1 MPAPVT
7 SQLCKNGDP
16 GPQSFASQLPEPHAD
31 LGRFDLDR
39 QTISVTG
46 PVDANLT
53 AGGRQRQTSTLACLS
68 PLPSL
73 IQMPFDER
81 VQAGIEIK
89 QGSRVPVP
97 VDDRVSARGDLAWA
111 ISVGGI
117 GVVGFAVLLLFT
129 WYYAATL
136 FLIFAGMLL
145 GVALNAMTNLLGRV
159 IQLPHA
165 LRLTIVC
172 LVLAGLLSGVVFL
185 GGTTIAQQAKV
196 LSDTIKS
203 QLVTVK
209 GFLEK
214 NGIDTGYFDLGNP
227 AATAPGSPS
236 SETPAAAP
244 ARTLPSA
251 SEFASSGGA
260 IVSQTLKLLLGT
272 LSAVGNFF
280 IVLFLGL
287 TFAAQPNVYRKGL
300 LFMAPAR
307 HRDRATIIV
316 DRIGD
321 TLERWLIAQILT
333 MAAVFLVTWIGLA
346 LIGIQSSFILGIQ
359 AGLLAFIPTVGALLA
374 GLIVVLASLA
384 SGWVAALSAFLLFL
398 GVHALESYILT
409 PIIQRQALDIPPATL
424 FAFQIL
430 LGVVFGIW
438 GLALALP
445 LMAIVKVMIDYFKAE
460 EITPAAA
467 AA

>member
-1 MPAPVT
+1 MPET
-7 SQLCKNGDP
+7 
-16 GPQSFASQLPEPHAD
+16 
-31 LGRFDLDR
+31 
-39 QTISVTG
+39 
-46 PVDANLT
+46 
-53 AGGRQRQTSTLACLS
+53 
-68 PLPSL
+68 
-73 IQMPFDER
+73 
-81 VQAGIEIK
+81 
-89 QGSRVPVP
+89 
-97 VDDRVSARGDLAWA
+97 VDDRISARGDLAWA

-117 GVVGFAVLLLFT
+117 GVVAFAALLLFT
-129 WYYAATL
+129 WYFAATL

-159 IQLPHA
+159 IRLPHA

-185 GGTTIAQQAKV
+185 GGSTIAQQAKV

-209 GFLEK
+209 AFLEK
-214 NGIDTGYFDLGNP
+214 NGVDTSYFDLGNP
-227 AATAPGSPS
+227 AATASGSSAARS
-236 SETPAAAP
+236 SASEPPAAAP

-260 IVSQTLKLLLGT
+260 IVTQTLKLLLGT
-272 LSAVGNFF
+272 VSAVGNFF

-287 TFAAQPNVYRKGL
+287 TFAAQPSVYRKGL

-398 GVHALESYILT
+398 GVHALESYVLT

-460 EITPAAA
+460 QVAPEAAA
-467 AA
+467 A

>member
-1 MPAPVT
+1 M
-7 SQLCKNGDP
+7 
-16 GPQSFASQLPEPHAD
+16 
-31 LGRFDLDR
+31 
-39 QTISVTG
+39 
-46 PVDANLT
+46 
-53 AGGRQRQTSTLACLS
+53 
-68 PLPSL
+68 
-73 IQMPFDER
+73 
-81 VQAGIEIK
+81 
-89 QGSRVPVP
+89 PVP
-97 VDDRVSARGDLAWA
+97 VDDRLSARNDLAWA

-117 GVVGFAVLLLFT
+117 GAIGFAALLLFAWVFAT
-129 WYYAATL
+129 TL

-159 IQLPHA
+159 VRLPHA

-185 GGTTIAQQAKV
+185 GGSTIAQQAKV

-203 QLVTVK
+203 QLVNVK
-209 GFLEK
+209 GFLEQH
-214 NGIDTGYFDLGNP
+214 GIDASWFDLGNAGAAASSSSTSNAP
-227 AATAPGSPS
+227 GAAATRNIPG
-236 SETPAAAP
+236 ADA
-244 ARTLPSA
+244 L
-251 SEFASSGGA
+251 ASSGSA
-260 IVSQTLKLLLGT
+260 IVSQTFKLLLGT
-272 LSAVGNFF
+272 VSAVGNFF

-287 TFAAQPNVYRKGL
+287 TFAAQPSVYRSGL
-300 LFMAPAR
+300 LFMTPAR
-307 HRDRATIIV
+307 HRARVTIIV
-316 DRIGD
+316 DRISD

-384 SGWVAALSAFLLFL
+384 SGWVAALSAFILFL
-398 GVHALESYILT
+398 GVHALESYVLT

-460 EITPAAA
+460 EVPPETAAA
-467 AA
+467 